1 MEQLSPEL
9 NSLHNRLV
17 ASQKE
22 GARVRRSIQ
31 QPALRA
37 TGVMALGG
45 IAVLVGFLV
54 ADLACYAVFGVL
66 LLFPAAF
73 AAILALLPT
82 DQELIRI
89 GTLNGAATNVLLTL
103 AFALLAWQNALV
115 EARADGMC
123 YRRNGSSQPC
133 AVNNA
138 EVAYTAAFAVVS
150 FVQAVRQLRAYAI
163 GLPARAMLD
172 LLWRVGGAHSML
184 FGVCALGYILVAA
197 ALDSFTFSR
206 HGPLLIVSAQMMLL
220 GMAAMRPTFR
230 MRTQALPSSR
240 RGAVRSAPPRAS
252 RRSSVGARPT
262 RSRARPRRCYA
273 RSKPT
278 SCSAK
283 ACASPRPTRSCT
295 SCRRPRSRTR
305 STRSSRTRG
314 LTTRSSSGLR
324 CRPGARRSRQITAA
338 VSSRARARAH
348 MRGVRSASRSRRAPA
363 LIRARHA
370 RPAGPQSRRML
381 G

>member
-184 FGVCALGYILVAA
+184 FGVYAPNVSYAHASLAFLASRGGAVGTAAGIA
-197 ALDSFTFSR
+197 ALLGGRSPDEVQSTASA
-206 HGPLLIVSAQMMLL
+206 LLRAV
-220 GMAAMRPTFR
+220 
-230 MRTQALPSSR
+230 QADLVQR
-240 RGAVRSAPPRAS
+240 E
-252 RRSSVGARPT
+252 
-262 RSRARPRRCYA
+262 
-273 RSKPT
+273 
-278 SCSAK
+278 
-283 ACASPRPTRSCT
+283 
-295 SCRRPRSRTR
+295 
-305 STRSSRTRG
+305 
-314 LTTRSSSGLR
+314 GLR
-324 CRPGARRSRQITAA
+324 ESTPNPQLYKLST
-338 VSSRARARAH
+338 
-348 MRGVRSASRSRRAPA
+348 PA
-363 LIRARHA
+363 LAHQVDAFVSHSWADDAELKWVALQAWREAFKADHGRESENVGIK
-370 RPAGPQSRRML
+370 
-381 G
+381 